1 MKAKRE
7 FDINERGQS
16 FEYVSVEE
24 AKKLE
29 AKIEYLEYNLLSLLA
44 VIHRDG
50 GHHTAEVSP
59 RQSAIDAQRTWIARQ
74 TEIERLRDSDK
85 VNEKQLVDIAAFL
98 GGDARNV
105 KGNEKSIVGLVK
117 QKIKQLKA
125 NLALEQKLGLEVIAD
140 YQNELA
146 FARKD
151 RRDTYGFYAT
161 LFKELSEAAEKNFNQ
176 EKRECTLDPESR
188 KESETE

>member
-29 AKIEYLEYNLLSLLA
+29 AKIEYLEYNL
-44 VIHRDG
+44 H
-50 GHHTAEVSP
+50 
-59 RQSAIDAQRTWIARQ
+59 
-74 TEIERLRDSDK
+74 SDK
-85 VNEKQLVDIAAFL
+85 ANEKQLVDIAAFL
-98 GGDARNV
+98 GGDARSV